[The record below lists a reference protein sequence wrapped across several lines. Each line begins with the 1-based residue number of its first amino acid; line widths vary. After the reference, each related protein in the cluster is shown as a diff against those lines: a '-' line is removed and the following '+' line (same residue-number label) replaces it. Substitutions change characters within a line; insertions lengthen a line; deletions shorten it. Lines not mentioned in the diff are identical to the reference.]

1 MFKGR
6 DQTKPAASNGSG
18 LNSVLGDGSQMS
30 GKVKV
35 DGSIRVD
42 GEFEGQLFATD
53 SVVIGR
59 TGVARAD
66 LEAREIVVA
75 GCVEGKLVAQER
87 VELQAGARVTGDVWA
102 HSFVI
107 SDGVVFNGS
116 CSMGEMEDGR
126 APAAGSVGSP
136 SSQAVAAEDEEP
148 LPMAVFKTAGSG
160 RR

>member
-6 DQTKPAASNGSG
+6 DQARQASTNGSG

-35 DGSIRVD
+35 EGSIRVD
-42 GEFEGQLFATD
+42 GEFEGQLLASD
-53 SVVIGR
+53 AVVIGR
-59 TGVARAD
+59 TGIARAD

-87 VELQAGARVTGDVWA
+87 VELQTGARVTGDVWA
-102 HSFVI
+102 HSFII

-116 CSMGEMEDGR
+116 CSMEDAEASR
-126 APAAGSVGSP
+126 APAAGST
-136 SSQAVAAEDEEP
+136 AAP
-148 LPMAVFKTAGSG
+148 
-160 RR
+160 